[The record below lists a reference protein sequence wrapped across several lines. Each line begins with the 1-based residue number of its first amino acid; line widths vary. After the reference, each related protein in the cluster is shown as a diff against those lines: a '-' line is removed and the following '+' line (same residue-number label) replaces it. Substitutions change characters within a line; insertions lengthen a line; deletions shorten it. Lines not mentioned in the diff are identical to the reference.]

1 MKRFN
6 IEYFT
11 ACDESLYI
19 HFENGTRLP
28 MQCVGNGQW
37 NIEANAEVGTT
48 YSYELC
54 SACGDVVR
62 CEEFGVHTV
71 TAACDAEIFDHWLEI
86 PKNKPFYST
95 LFTEGVFRR
104 DNSIEEL
111 KIEENQIVVNVDA
124 PTLRA
129 NEVLAIVGESAELG
143 EWRVDNALVM
153 NDSNAPT
160 WSIALSAC
168 VKGTEYKFV
177 ILDSSTKALVQFEAD
192 DNRRLPDCAANC
204 VVINGLQLSDGRR
217 EWRGAGVAIP
227 LFSLRSDADWGCG
240 DFSTLAE
247 FGRWA
252 QSVGMSVIQLLPIN
266 DTSAS
271 GTWRDSYPYN
281 AISSFALHPMYV
293 NAKDAAKICGEF
305 VDSSFTSKLSY
316 RVRKYAARAAELNT
330 LPAVDY
336 EQVVALKGEFLRDIY
351 ELCGDKVLKSAEYKK
366 FYAESKEWLLP
377 YMTYCT
383 LRDKCSTTDFH
394 QWGKFST
401 YDKAK
406 IERFAKKDFAE
417 VGYYGFVQY
426 LLDRQLRAT
435 RDMLHRCGVALKG
448 DIPIGVSPL
457 SVDVWSA
464 PELYNTTMSAGAPPD
479 AFAED
484 GQNWGFP
491 TYNWPRMA
499 EDDYAWWR
507 SRLAKMARYFDAYR
521 IDHILGFFRIWE
533 VPRGAASAIVGHF
546 YPSMPYSAEQIRE
559 QGFDF
564 DAQKHVADDIYSSN
578 TLFVAYPEQEGAYVP
593 RIEGYKTKIFSA
605 LDKVQQEAYLRLHED
620 FFYHRHN
627 DFWKANALR
636 RLPRLMASNGMLTC
650 GEDLGM
656 IPACVP
662 NVMAS
667 ERILS
672 LEIERMPKS
681 MGVAFADTVNYPY
694 LSVAA
699 TSTHDMSTIRGWW
712 REDKALTQRY
722 WNEVLRREGIADEEC
737 SGATARMIIERH
749 MLSGSMLA
757 ILPLQDWLAIDEGLR
772 LADPDAERINV
783 PANPN
788 HYWRYR
794 MHLTVGELLGADSFN
809 ESVSELVSLR

>member
-11 ACDESLYI
+11 TCDESLYI

-37 NIEANAEVGTT
+37 NIEADAEVGTT

-54 SACGDVVR
+54 SADGGVVR
-62 CEEFGVHTV
+62 SEEFGVHTV

-104 DNSIEEL
+104 ESCSEEP
-111 KIEENQIVVNVDA
+111 KVKENQIVVNVDA
-124 PTLRA
+124 PTLRP
-129 NEVLAIVGESAELG
+129 NEMLAIVGAAAELG
-143 EWRVDNALVM
+143 QWRVDNALVM

-160 WSIALSAC
+160 WSVALPASAE
-168 VKGTEYKFV
+168 GSEYKFL
-177 ILDSSTKALVQFEAD
+177 ILDISNNALIQFED
-192 DNRRLPDCAANC
+192 GENRKLPCSSANC
-204 VVINGLQLSDGRR
+204 VVINGLQLRDGRR

-266 DTSAS
+266 DTTAL

-281 AISSFALHPMYV
+281 SISSFALHPMYV
-293 NAKDAAKICGEF
+293 NAKDAAKICGKF

-316 RVRKYAARAAELNT
+316 RVRKYAARAAELNA

-351 ELCGDKVLKSAEYKK
+351 ELCGNKVLQSAEYKK

-401 YDKAK
+401 YDEAK

-417 VGYYGFVQY
+417 VGYYGFVQF
-426 LLDRQLRAT
+426 LLDKQLRAT
-435 RDMLHRCGVALKG
+435 RDTLHKCGIALKG

-464 PELYNTTMSAGAPPD
+464 PELYNTSMSAGAPPD

-546 YPSMPYSAEQIRE
+546 YPSMPYTAEQIRE
-559 QGFDF
+559 AGFDF
-564 DAQKHVADDIYSSN
+564 DAQKHVADDISSSN

-593 RIEGYKTKIFSA
+593 RIEGYKTEIYSA
-605 LDKVQQEAYLRLHED
+605 LDTAQQEAFMRLHEE

-662 NVMAS
+662 DVMAS

-794 MHLTVGELLGADSFN
+794 MHLKVGELLEASDFN

>member
-11 ACDESLYI
+11 ACNESLWI
-19 HFENGTRLP
+19 CFDGAERLP
-28 MQCVGNGQW
+28 MQCCGNGQW
-37 NIEANAEVGTT
+37 SIEADAEVGAT

-54 SACGDVVR
+54 SADGEVVR
-62 CEEFGVHTV
+62 SEEFGKHSVAV
-71 TAACDAEIFDHWLEI
+71 SCDAEIFDHWLEI
-86 PKNKPFYST
+86 PTSKPFYST

-104 DNSIEEL
+104 DNCSEGL
-111 KIEENQIVVNVDA
+111 KVGENQIVINIDA
-124 PTLRA
+124 PTLRP
-129 NEVLAIVGESAELG
+129 NEVLAIVGEVAELG

-160 WSIALSAC
+160 WSIALPVST
-168 VKGTEYKFV
+168 KGSEYKFV
-177 ILDSSTKALVQFEAD
+177 ILDSSTNALIQFEAGE
-192 DNRRLPDCAANC
+192 NRMLPEYSANC
-204 VVINGLQLSDGRR
+204 VVINGLQLRDGRR

-293 NAKDAAKICGEF
+293 NAKDAATICGELAGSLF
-305 VDSSFTSKLSY
+305 ASKLSY
-316 RVRKYAARAAELNT
+316 RVRKYAARAAELNA

-336 EQVVALKGEFLRDIY
+336 EQVVALKGEFLRDLY
-351 ELCGDKVLKSAEYKK
+351 ELCGDKVLQSAEYKE
-366 FYAESKEWLLP
+366 FYAESREWLLP
-377 YMTYCT
+377 YMTYCA
-383 LRDKCSTTDFH
+383 LRDQFSTTDFH
-394 QWGKFST
+394 QWGEFST
-401 YDKAK
+401 YDEQK
-406 IERFAKKDFAE
+406 IERFARSNFAE
-417 VGYYGFVQY
+417 VGYYAFVQY

-435 RDMLHRCGVALKG
+435 RDALHRCGIALKG

-499 EDDYAWWR
+499 EDGYAWWR

-533 VPRGAASAIVGHF
+533 VPRGAKSAIVGHF
-546 YPSMPYSAEQIRE
+546 YPSMPYTAEQIHKA
-559 QGFDF
+559 GFDF
-564 DAQKHVADDIYSSN
+564 DVNKHVAEDISSSD

-593 RIEGYKTKIFSA
+593 RIEGYKSEKFAA
-605 LDKVQQEAYLRLHED
+605 LDKAQQEAFMRLHEE

-662 NVMAS
+662 DVMAS

-712 REDKALTQRY
+712 REDKALSQRY
-722 WNEVLRREGIADEEC
+722 WSEVLHREGIADEEC

-757 ILPLQDWLAIDEGLR
+757 ILPLQDWLAIDETLR
-772 LADPDAERINV
+772 LAEPDAERINV

-794 MHLTVGELLGADSFN
+794 VHLTVGELLGADSFN
-809 ESVSELVSLR
+809 KSVSELVSLR